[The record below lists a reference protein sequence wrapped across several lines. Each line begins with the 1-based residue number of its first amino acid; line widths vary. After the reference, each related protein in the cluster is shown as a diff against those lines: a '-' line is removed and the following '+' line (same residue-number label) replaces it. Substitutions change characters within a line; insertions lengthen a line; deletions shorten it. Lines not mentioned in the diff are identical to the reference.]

1 MAATKTRSRAAQPLM
16 RKVAEQRPLVA
27 ELGEVTTHYVMSD
40 HAIERAQERGIGV
53 FEVYSAIVE
62 PDRIDP
68 DTDQVEG
75 RVFVRGDIC
84 VVTGPSKFGDQ
95 FTIKTVIDRFQD
107 ERPSPRKPLDPMKA
121 GVMSRTKQANPQVLD
136 EAWAIVAHDEEDYRK
151 ITITPALAE
160 KLLALNTHNR
170 PIRKRDVE
178 EWKRK
183 MSTGEYRPTH
193 QGIAIDSN
201 GVLQDGQ
208 HRLTAIVELELEQTA
223 WVAVGLPPEYFTI
236 VDVGR
241 NRNYSDVLA
250 LSGELNTV
258 SLGSIVRMVWL
269 YLNYDGPPRGGV
281 MKVTNAMVME
291 AFNADAGR
299 FREAVRVG
307 DDVKR
312 SGFGLT
318 RVAAGAGWYLIRR
331 VNTPAKVN
339 EFFEGII
346 SGVEIPAGD
355 PRLILGR
362 KLRND
367 NRRNWGF
374 EHLALLIKCWNM
386 WATGAENV
394 KVIMWRKDEKMP
406 QVAKAER

>member
-16 RKVAEQRPLVA
+16 RVAPQRPLVA
-27 ELGEVTTHYVMSD
+27 ELGEVTSQYRMSD
-40 HAIERAQERGIGV
+40 HAIQRCQDRGIGV
-53 FEVYSAIVE
+53 FEAYSALAE
-62 PDRIDP
+62 PDRSYP
-68 DTDQVEG
+68 DADRPDATSH
-75 RVFVRGDIC
+75 VRGDIR
-84 VVTGPSKFGDQ
+84 VVVANDG
-95 FTIKTVIDRFQD
+95 TIVTVIDRCED
-107 ERPSPRKPLDPMKA
+107 ERATPRSPLDPMKA
-121 GVMSRTKQANPQVLD
+121 GVMPRVKYANPQVLD

-151 ITITPALAE
+151 ITVTPALAE
-160 KLLALNTHNR
+160 KLLAMNTHNR

-193 QGIAIDSN
+193 QGIAMDSN

-208 HRLTAIVELELEQTA
+208 HRLTAVMELEVPQTF
-223 WVAVGLPPEYFTI
+223 WVAVGLPPDYFTI

-258 SLGSIVRMVWL
+258 SLGSTVRMVWL
-269 YLNYDGPPRGGV
+269 YLNYDGMPRGGV

-312 SGFGLT
+312 SGYGLT

-331 VNTPAKVN
+331 VNTLAKAN

-367 NRRNWGF
+367 NRRAWGF